1 MVDQYDRN
9 SKYIVK
15 ELESTYDDYKLI
27 KKSVNCSFFGSRK
40 VDTHKIYRV
49 IERGSVDTGKQKSDN
64 MLLFHGTNRRNAVGI
79 LEEGFRPSTGGSFGP
94 GVYLTASPSTAYK
107 YSVSRTSPLT
117 TGKKRKSNAM
127 QSSDAEE
134 KKFLLRMFVN
144 EVLESKKLIV
154 GQYQHKTH
162 QFARYNIN
170 ERKKRKITTNS
181 SSTIEEKR
189 RKIQNKDSDET
200 AKKDSD
206 ETFGKDSNGRQI
218 KTSRATERDNSDHY
232 VCNEN
237 FVIPRYLIEFYPKA
251 SL

>member
-1 MVDQYDRN
+1 MYSDN
-9 SKYIVK
+9 SKYFVE
-15 ELESTYDDYKLI
+15 ELESTNDDYKLI
-27 KKSVNCSFFGSRK
+27 KKSFEDATYI
-40 VDTHKIYRV
+40 VDEVKTHKIYRV
-49 IERGSVDTGKQKSDN
+49 KQRNSDEAIKQTSNN
-64 MLLFHGTNRRNAVGI
+64 MLLFHGTDVNGVAGI

-206 ETFGKDSNGRQI
+206 ETFEKDSNGRRI

-232 VCNEN
+232 VCNEH